1 MEWGAY
7 SLQRGSDCPATNK
20 RQIKEVETSSQLNKQ
35 LLFVFWLPF
44 SECLV
49 SARHHALHTF
59 IIFLS
64 NSSIIQY
71 HLFQ

>member
-1 MEWGAY
+1 MEIG
-7 SLQRGSDCPATNK
+7 
-20 RQIKEVETSSQLNKQ
+20 SQLNKQ
-35 LLFVFWLPF
+35 LLFAFCLPF

-49 SARHHALHTF
+49 SARHGALHIF

-71 HLFQ
+71 HLFQEEFSVKNKSSSKYLEQKVT